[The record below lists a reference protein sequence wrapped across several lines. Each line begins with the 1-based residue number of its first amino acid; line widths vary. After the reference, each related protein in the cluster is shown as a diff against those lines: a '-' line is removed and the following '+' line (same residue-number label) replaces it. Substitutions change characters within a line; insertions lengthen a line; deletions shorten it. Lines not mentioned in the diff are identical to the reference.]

1 MAFMSNHRTPGPLG
15 SNPHGR
21 SPFKGLNPGPGG
33 FAPANPT
40 GLDGG
45 KATGEEDEILRP
57 VDVPPGFKPERCL
70 SEKPTAESLGD
81 TDDFTTGGPTVVC
94 DGNGGYRVDMAGKE
108 GLLYGKCLRIHE
120 ESHIEDLKAICPD
133 GCKDKKNG
141 ASHPTDGSGCPAFKD
156 ADAYRAWRIKSEC
169 KAYKRELECLRQL
182 YKSLAEGSIHQGIV
196 RARIKQ
202 VKQSM
207 NYYKCS
213 ES

>member
-1 MAFMSNHRTPGPLG
+1 MSNHRTPGPLG

-81 TDDFTTGGPTVVC
+81 TDDFTAGGPTVVC

-108 GLLYGKCLRIHE
+108 GLLYGNCLRIHE
-120 ESHIEDLKAICPD
+120 ESHIEDLKAICPMAA
-133 GCKDKKNG
+133 KTRKTARPTQLTAAVVRPSKMPTHIARG
-141 ASHPTDGSGCPAFKD
+141 ASSPSARPTSASLNVSGNCISRWRKVRFTKASCARGSN
-156 ADAYRAWRIKSEC
+156 R
-169 KAYKRELECLRQL
+169 
-182 YKSLAEGSIHQGIV
+182 
-196 RARIKQ
+196 
-202 VKQSM
+202 
-207 NYYKCS
+207 
-213 ES
+213 